1 MSEPV
6 RQIGV
11 IGAGAWG
18 TALAQVAARAQATE
32 RAKGHGHGAPSPVPL
47 WMRDSAAAAAIA
59 ASHQHDRRLPGVPLE
74 AAIRPTADPAMLTHC
89 DTVLIAAPAQ
99 ALREVMIRLAPQ
111 LRPDVRAVIT
121 AKGIERTTGLYMA
134 QVLAEVMP
142 SAVPLVLS
150 GPSFAMDVARGLPT
164 AVTLAAPTLEQA
176 TVVAQAL
183 SLPTFRPYTS
193 DDLIGVQI
201 GGAAKNVLAIA
212 CGILTGRGLG
222 DSARAALIARAFA
235 ELTRFGRV
243 QGAKPE
249 TLAGL
254 SGLGDLVLTCSSAQS
269 RNFMLGLALGEGK
282 SLATIMAGQTSVSE
296 GAFTA
301 RAMVA
306 IAARTGIEVP
316 IARAVSDI
324 LEHGAAIDDTIHQL
338 MQRPLKAE

>member
-1 MSEPV
+1 MSQSMNDPV
-6 RQIGV
+6 GQIGV

-18 TALAQVAARAQATE
+18 TALAQVAARA
-32 RAKGHGHGAPSPVPL
+32 RGANGGQIPL
-47 WMRDSAAAAAIA
+47 WMRDATAAAAIA
-59 ASHQHDRRLPGVPLE
+59 GSHQHARRLPGIALE
-74 AAIRPTADPAMLTHC
+74 TAIVPTADPAALAGC

-99 ALREVMIRLAPQ
+99 ALRDAMMRLAPH
-111 LRPDVRAVIT
+111 LRRDVRAIIT
-121 AKGIERTTGLYMA
+121 AKGIERATGRYMA

-176 TVVAQAL
+176 AVVAEAL

-193 DDLIGVQI
+193 DDLVGVQV
-201 GGAAKNVLAIA
+201 GGAVKNVLAIA
-212 CGILTGRGLG
+212 CGIVTGRGLG
-222 DSARAALIARAFA
+222 ESARAALIARSFA
-235 ELTRFGRV
+235 ELIRFGRV

-269 RNFMLGLALGEGK
+269 RNFALGLALGEGRT
-282 SLATIMAGQTSVSE
+282 LAEIMAGQTSVSE

-301 RAMVA
+301 RAMVT
-306 IAARTGIEVP
+306 IANRAGIEVP
-316 IARAVSDI
+316 IASAVCDI
-324 LEHGAAIDDTIHQL
+324 LESGAPIGDVIGRL